1 MARCEI
7 CNNKIT
13 EKNDGMFIRQFL
25 SKKEVDRLPVSHLC
39 CSCKRELMFANIIAV
54 I

>member
-7 CNNKIT
+7 CNTKIT

-25 SKKEVDRLPVSHLC
+25 SKKEVDRLPVSQIC
-39 CSCKRELMFANIIAV
+39 CSCKKEAMFAGLIAV

>member
-7 CNNKIT
+7 CNTKIS

-25 SKKEVDRLPVSHLC
+25 SKKELDNLPVSHLC
-39 CSCKRELMFANIIAV
+39 CSCKREAMFSGLMAV